1 MVVPF
6 ALTCYAF
13 AVPATLSLTL
23 SIYFDVS
30 ESYDG
35 ILFIESSQMLQF
47 MQVSCSASTV
57 ASHMS
62 EVAGCG
68 SSASK
73 DSRLHHSVV
82 LEAQGHELRFLT
94 FPSHSI
100 LELLALGGIVGCSR
114 IP

>member
-1 MVVPF
+1 
-6 ALTCYAF
+6 
-13 AVPATLSLTL
+13 
-23 SIYFDVS
+23 
-30 ESYDG
+30 
-35 ILFIESSQMLQF
+35 MLQF
-47 MQVSCSASTV
+47 MQVSRSASTV

-62 EVAGCG
+62 EVAGRG

-94 FPSHSI
+94 FPSQSI
-100 LELLALGGIVGCSR
+100 LDIMALGGIAGCSS

>member
-1 MVVPF
+1 MLLPCLPPYLLPYLF
-6 ALTCYAF
+6 
-13 AVPATLSLTL
+13 TLMSQNHTMG
-23 SIYFDVS
+23 FF
-30 ESYDG
+30 
-35 ILFIESSQMLQF
+35 FIESSQMLQF
-47 MQVSCSASTV
+47 TQVSCSASTV
-57 ASHMS
+57 ASHRS

-94 FPSHSI
+94 FPSQSI
-100 LELLALGGIVGCSR
+100 LDLLALDGIVGCSR

>member
-6 ALTCYAF
+6 ALTCYDCA
-13 AVPATLSLTL
+13 ASATLSLTL
-23 SIYFDVS
+23 SVYFDVS

-35 ILFIESSQMLQF
+35 IFIEPRQVLQF

-73 DSRLHHSVV
+73 ASRLHHSVV
-82 LEAQGHELRFLT
+82 LKAQGHELRFLT
-94 FPSHSI
+94 FPSQSF
-100 LELLALGGIVGCSR
+100 LDLLALDGIVGCIR

>member
-1 MVVPF
+1 MLKYASNEVV
-6 ALTCYAF
+6 
-13 AVPATLSLTL
+13 SLTL

-30 ESYDG
+30 ESYAG
-35 ILFIESSQMLQF
+35 ILFIEPNQMLQF

-57 ASHMS
+57 ASHRS
-62 EVAGCG
+62 KVAGRG

-73 DSRLHHSVV
+73 DSRLQHSVV

-94 FPSHSI
+94 FPSQSS
-100 LELLALGGIVGCSR
+100 LDLLALGGIVGCSR

>member
-6 ALTCYAF
+6 ALACYDF
-13 AVPATLSLTL
+13 AAPATLSLTL

-35 ILFIESSQMLQF
+35 ILFIEPSHMLQF

-94 FPSHSI
+94 FPSQSI
-100 LELLALGGIVGCSR
+100 LDILALGGIVGCSR